1 MLEVFDYI
9 QKRLTFLNIEPDH
22 HKFLGKKLKNT
33 NASLLTQVT
42 NDSPRQKGTKNSEP
56 KFEVNI
62 FNVGLG
68 VLAYGA
74 LVYFIERKLLK

>member
-9 QKRLTFLNIEPDH
+9 QKRLAFLNIESDH

-42 NDSPRQKGTKNSEP
+42 NDGPKQNGAKNSES

-62 FNVGLG
+62 FNVSLG
-68 VLAYGA
+68 VLAYSV